1 MVFTTDHD
9 DGSWSVASQ
18 VRQSPPVNTTAP
30 YSTASLAGKT
40 ILITGGASGF
50 GAAFARHWAQHGSHI
65 FIGDVNDTSGHSL
78 IADLRSAYPSQ
89 TFHYQHCD
97 VTSWSDQLSFF
108 KFAIANSPDGVIE
121 GVVAGAGIVD
131 MDNSFDSPHHPP
143 NSPDPEEPRLKV
155 LDVNLTG
162 VAYTVHLGLFYLPK
176 NGTRPDSSNDQPR
189 DRHILL
195 ISSIAGIAPLPGQ
208 TEYTAS
214 KHAVMGLFRALRGT
228 SWRRGVR
235 VNCINPY
242 FVDTPLLPASGI
254 AILAGAPK
262 AELEDVVDAGTRFM
276 ADEGVKGRAL
286 VIGPKLRVYDD
297 EEDGEV
303 KLVAEAPAGRGKGKG
318 KGKGGLKGEERTQ
331 AVWEIYAE
339 DFERVESFVWRYIG
353 MINVV
358 KSIGGWVGVVRD
370 LWGIYGLG
378 RGKGRR

>member
-9 DGSWSVASQ
+9 DGSWSVVSQ
-18 VRQSPPVNTTAP
+18 CRQSPPVDTTAP

-50 GAAFARHWAQHGSHI
+50 GAAFARHWAKHGSHVV
-65 FIGDVNDTSGHSL
+65 IGDVNDTLGHSL
-78 IADLRSAYPSQ
+78 VADLRSSYPSQ
-89 TFHYQHCD
+89 SFHYQHCD
-97 VTSWSDQLSFF
+97 VTSWSDQLSLF
-108 KFAIANSPDGVIE
+108 KFALANSPTGVIE

-131 MDNSFDSPHHPP
+131 MDNGFDSPRRSST
-143 NSPDPEEPRLKV
+143 NPDSGPEEPRLKV

-162 VAYTVHLGLFYLPK
+162 VAYTVHLGLYYLPK
-176 NGTRPDSSNDQPR
+176 NGTRSDGQQR

-195 ISSIAGIAPLPGQ
+195 VSSIAGIAPLPGQ

-242 FVDTPLLPASGI
+242 FVDTPLLPTSGV

-262 AELEDVVDAGTRFM
+262 AELEDVVDAGTRLM
-276 ADEGVKGRAL
+276 ADEGIRGRAL
-286 VIGPKLRVYDD
+286 CIGPKLRVYDD
-297 EEDGEV
+297 EDGET
-303 KLVAEAPAGRGKGKG
+303 KL
-318 KGKGGLKGEERTQ
+318 
-331 AVWEIYAE
+331 IYAE
-339 DFERVESFVWRYIG
+339 DFERVEAFVWRYIG
-353 MINVV
+353 MINVM
-358 KSIGGWVGVVRD
+358 KGIAGWVGVVKD

-378 RGKGRR
+378 GKRGR